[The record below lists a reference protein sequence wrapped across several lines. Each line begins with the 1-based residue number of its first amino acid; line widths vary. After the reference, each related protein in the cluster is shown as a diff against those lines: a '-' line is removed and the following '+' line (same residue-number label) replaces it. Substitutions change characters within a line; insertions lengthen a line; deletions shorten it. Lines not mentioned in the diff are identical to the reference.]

1 MSVFLLHYLFYC
13 CSVQRRFIRLKIC
26 SIVSCLTGNSALAC
40 SFIASECWR
49 HYLYVCSLHSQADPL
64 FYVRGVCLFLP
75 RVSAN
80 YLAAVGKLRLPKGFT
95 ISLSITLRYFPTMGE
110 EWNSIKDAMA
120 LRGIPVTAAG
130 ILRHPMRTME
140 YVYVPMLVSASKI
153 SDEITQAAITRGID
167 HVQRRTCM
175 ETVRFHVMDML
186 VLVAYITVI
195 LLRSWQMERGGS
207 DDFFKNV
214 SFSYDGQ
221 ENNGCIMFLLRFPKG
236 QCVLLCGKAA
246 VERLQ
251 LHA

>member
-1 MSVFLLHYLFYC
+1 MYFCCITFFTVAQYKEDLYVF
-13 CSVQRRFIRLKIC
+13 KIC

-49 HYLYVCSLHSQADPL
+49 HYLYVCSLHSQADPCFML
-64 FYVRGVCLFLP
+64 GSLLISTT
-75 RVSAN
+75 RVSEF
-80 YLAAVGKLRLPKGFT
+80 LAAVGKLRLPKGFT

-195 LLRSWQMERGGS
+195 LLA
-207 DDFFKNV
+207 FLA
-214 SFSYDGQ
+214 
-221 ENNGCIMFLLRFPKG
+221 NGKG
-236 QCVLLCGKAA
+236 WF
-246 VERLQ
+246 
-251 LHA
+251 

>member
-1 MSVFLLHYLFYC
+1 MYFC
-13 CSVQRRFIRLKIC
+13 CITFFTVAQYK
-26 SIVSCLTGNSALAC
+26 
-40 SFIASECWR
+40 ED
-49 HYLYVCSLHSQADPL
+49 LYVLKYAA
-64 FYVRGVCLFLP
+64 LFLALLAIQLWLVP
-75 RVSAN
+75 LLPVSAGGIIYMFAVYIRKLIPCFMLGSLLISTTRVSEF
-80 YLAAVGKLRLPKGFT
+80 LAAVGKLRLPKGFT

-195 LLRSWQMERGGS
+195 LLA
-207 DDFFKNV
+207 FLA
-214 SFSYDGQ
+214 
-221 ENNGCIMFLLRFPKG
+221 NGKG
-236 QCVLLCGKAA
+236 WF
-246 VERLQ
+246 
-251 LHA
+251 

>member
-1 MSVFLLHYLFYC
+1 MKIDPRTKLLILAITSISVFLNGSITIECIFAALPFLLLLQYKEDLYVF
-13 CSVQRRFIRLKIC
+13 KIC

-64 FYVRGVCLFLP
+64 FYVRESAYFYHACQRIFSCGWKAPLAE
-75 RVSAN
+75 RVHDFSF
-80 YLAAVGKLRLPKGFT
+80 YHSEVF
-95 ISLSITLRYFPTMGE
+95 SYDGE

-153 SDEITQAAITRGID
+153 SDEITQAAITSGID

-195 LLRSWQMERGGS
+195 LLA
-207 DDFFKNV
+207 FLA
-214 SFSYDGQ
+214 
-221 ENNGCIMFLLRFPKG
+221 NGKG
-236 QCVLLCGKAA
+236 WF
-246 VERLQ
+246 
-251 LHA
+251 